1 MQYKDITWAAF
12 EQNNQDKTGAFE
24 QLCSILF
31 KHTILQKPHIFFHSN
46 SNNPGIEIEPVDNG
60 KGKKVSFQAKYFSEI
75 NYSQIMHSAEMA
87 VKYYNGQLDI
97 IYLYCNQDINTTS
110 KPYQDIVAVLSAAGI
125 QLEIITNN
133 EILNIVIEHG
143 WIASAFFGVPAID
156 DKWYR
161 NQVASSLEALGE
173 KYNKKFNVDTIA
185 DQKID
190 LFLHSNEAIYYI
202 NQKKKTVLE
211 NVKKLWYVDKK
222 YKGYLEALTQSID
235 EIPDV
240 EENNMEESF
249 SWHAQILDVV
259 KEYLNEISKELKEK
273 QGKQY
278 TDFDKKEDY
287 QKWQQQIEL
296 LDNMKAL
303 PDGLAISV
311 LDRGLISGKFLILKG
326 NAGVGKSQALAYH
339 ATDRID
345 KESCSLLLLGSEFL
359 TNDSVLEQ
367 IPQILNLDYGFEK
380 LMSALERIAEKQKRF
395 VVLFVDAI
403 NEASEKNIW
412 KSGLIQLQD
421 AVNKFQYIK
430 VIVSMRN
437 GYEKLIISDAFQNRI
452 ANGQVISIEHK
463 GFENESVRATKD
475 FLNYSGISFSPS
487 YFFRTEMNNPLFLTL
502 FCKVYDGT
510 DFDLFSLFESLIKK
524 ADEESQKA
532 IGLDGDNEI
541 LGSLIDEL
549 MEYFISSGNRTIEKR
564 ILLNLDFWNT
574 YGITISKIQYL
585 NSLVRSGLLTVFP
598 VGEEEHYDITY
609 DLMRDFLY
617 AKKIIKAYASQE
629 ELRAYLKRD
638 LLNVKD
644 NKINNY
650 GYENLFAIICE
661 MYAEKYHSEC
671 IDIIEETQGWGKT
684 KFFRR
689 YLFSYSWR
697 KREAINI
704 DDFLSFVSRCQMDA
718 DEVYRVLIEN
728 STKINH
734 PLNVNF
740 LHNHLVSKTLA
751 ARDYCWT
758 TFINHLSFEYERV
771 FQIIELFESEEEVAP
786 ENYELLLILLTW
798 FLTASNRPLRDRVSQ
813 AMINILKEDV
823 VYCTKLLQK
832 FEGVNDPYII
842 ERLYGIVFGACI
854 KRNNEQKQEFLVLAK
869 YVYKVVF
876 DKDEVYPHILLID
889 YARLIIERWCYEYP
903 EESDWVDLAKI
914 NPPYNSPDIQVVEKQ
929 SYYEEGTWGGFHTIA
944 RSMYPDNIQGGMY
957 GDFGRYIYQSAASC
971 FQGVDIEN
979 LYHASMQYIRDCLGY
994 TDDYF
999 DEYDKHCNRNC
1010 YSRNDN
1016 KKIERIGKKY
1026 QWITMH
1032 YMLARI
1038 ADNHPLVE
1046 YGEEPH
1052 NYKGAWE
1059 IRVRDFDP
1067 TLNEKMINPP
1077 FLPYFEP
1084 CAYEESFGEDLEHSG
1099 EAIEKWI
1106 NEKSCFFQTSDLII
1120 TDTDGKKWV
1129 FLYQHKEAKNRLY
1142 QLSSSSFEE
1151 KVGAKKIWKL
1161 ALGSFVKKD
1170 EFEALRTTIQNA
1182 NFMGRSFPEN
1192 GDESRLYNREL
1203 PWSPSCEELKERQWK
1218 RYEIVKEQTP
1228 IKHKGNVPVDFK
1240 WDDDGNLTIVYE
1252 EKEWESKETITECVA
1267 SVMPGTI
1274 NLLFELEYD
1283 GSKGDTFAF
1292 TVPCLQILE
1301 SLNLKQNKYDG
1312 FYFNDEKELVAFD
1325 GAKMGVCDGTVV
1337 RLDYMKKFLEDNQ
1350 LVLFWTCMGE
1360 KQCFNGTNS
1369 WEQKW
1374 SEWSS
1379 FAYLDENDEIVG
1391 NYQQMGNKQ

>member
-1 MQYKDITWAAF
+1 MQFKDITWAAF

-24 QLCSILF
+24 QLCRILF
-31 KHTILQKPHIFFHSN
+31 KHTILKKPHIFLHSN

-60 KGKKVSFQAKYFSEI
+60 NGKKISFQAKYFSEI
-75 NYSQIMHSAEMA
+75 NYSQIMHSAKMA
-87 VKYYNGQLDI
+87 VKYYNGQLDS

-110 KPYQDIVAVLSAAGI
+110 KPYQDIVAVLSAAKI
-125 QLEIITNN
+125 QLEIITNS
-133 EILNIVIEHG
+133 EILNSVIEHG

-161 NQVASSLEALGE
+161 NQVESSLEALGE

-190 LFLHSNEAIYYI
+190 LFLHNNDAICYI

-211 NVKKLWYVDKK
+211 NVKKFWYVDKK
-222 YKGYLEALTQSID
+222 YKEYLEALTQSID

-240 EENNMEESF
+240 EENNMEDSF
-249 SWHAQILDVV
+249 SWHTQILDIV
-259 KEYLNEISKELKEK
+259 KEYLNEISKELEEK
-273 QGKQY
+273 QEKQY

-287 QKWQQQIEL
+287 QKWQQRIEL
-296 LDNMKAL
+296 LENMKAL
-303 PDGLAISV
+303 PDDLVISV

-339 ATDRID
+339 VADRIK
-345 KESCSLLLLGSEFL
+345 KEICSLLLLGSEFL

-367 IPQILNLDYGFEK
+367 IPKILNLDYGFEK
-380 LMSALERIAEKQKRF
+380 LISALERIAEKQKRF
-395 VVLFVDAI
+395 VVLFIDAI
-403 NEASEKNIW
+403 NEAGEKKIW
-412 KSGLIQLQD
+412 KSGLTQLQD

-437 GYEKLIISDAFQNRI
+437 GYEKLIISDAFRNRI
-452 ANGQVISIEHK
+452 ANGQVIRIEHK

-475 FLNYSGISFSPS
+475 FFNYSGISFSPS
-487 YFFRTEMNNPLFLTL
+487 YFFRMEMNNPLFLTL
-502 FCKVYDGT
+502 FCKVYDGA

-549 MEYFISSGNRTIEKR
+549 MEYFVSSGNRTIEKR
-564 ILLNLDFWNT
+564 KLLNLDFWNT

-598 VGEEEHYDITY
+598 VGEEEYYDITY
-609 DLMRDFLY
+609 DLMRDFLH
-617 AKKIIKAYASQE
+617 AKKIIKTYDSQE
-629 ELRAYLKRD
+629 ELHAYLKRD
-638 LLNVKD
+638 LLRVKD
-644 NKINNY
+644 DKITNY

-661 MYAEKYHSEC
+661 MHAEKYHSEC
-671 IDIIEETQGWGKT
+671 IDIIEETQGWGKND
-684 KFFRR
+684 FFRH
-689 YLFSYSWR
+689 YLYSYSWR

-704 DDFLSFVSRCQMDA
+704 DDFLLFVSRCQMDA
-718 DEVYRVLIEN
+718 EEVYRVLIEN

-740 LHNHLVSKTLA
+740 LHNHLISKTLA
-751 ARDYCWT
+751 VRDYCWT
-758 TFINHLSFEYERV
+758 TFINHLSFEDERV
-771 FQIIELFESEEEVAP
+771 FQIIELFESEEVVAP

-798 FLTASNRPLRDRVSQ
+798 FLTASNRTLRDRVSQ
-813 AMINILKEDV
+813 AMINILKEDIG
-823 VYCTKLLQK
+823 YCIKLLQK
-832 FEGVNDPYII
+832 FEEVNDPYII
-842 ERLYGIVFGACI
+842 ERLYGVVFGACI
-854 KRNNEQKQEFLVLAK
+854 KRNSEQKQEFLVLAK
-869 YVYKVVF
+869 YVYKVIF
-876 DKDEVYPHILLID
+876 DKDEVYPHILLRD
-889 YARLIIERWCYEYP
+889 YASLIIERWCYEYP
-903 EESDWVDLAKI
+903 EESDWVDWTKI
-914 NPPYNSPDIQVVEKQ
+914 TPPYNSPDIQVVERQ
-929 SYYEEGTWGGFHTIA
+929 SYYEDGTWGGFHTIA
-944 RSMYPDNIQGGMY
+944 RSMYPDNIHGAMY

-999 DEYDKHCNRNC
+999 DEYDKHCNRKC

-1032 YMLARI
+1032 HMLARI
-1038 ADNHPLVE
+1038 ADNHPLIE
-1046 YGEEPH
+1046 YGKETH
-1052 NYKGAWE
+1052 DYKGAWE
-1059 IRVRDFDP
+1059 IHVRDFDP
-1067 TLNEKMINPP
+1067 TFNEKMINPP
-1077 FLPYFEP
+1077 FVPYFEP
-1084 CAYEESFGEDLEHSG
+1084 CVYEESFGEDLEYSK
-1099 EAIEKWI
+1099 EAIEKWV

-1129 FLYQHKEAKNRLY
+1129 FLYQHKEATNRLY
-1142 QLSSSSFEE
+1142 QLNSSSFEE
-1151 KVGAKKIWKL
+1151 KLGAKRIWKL
-1161 ALGSFVKKD
+1161 ALGSFVQKD
-1170 EFEALRTTIQNA
+1170 EFEVLRATIQNT

-1192 GDESRLYNREL
+1192 GDECRLYNREL
-1203 PWSPSCEELKERQWK
+1203 PWSPSCEELKERQWR
-1218 RYEIVKEQTP
+1218 RYEIIKEKTP
-1228 IKHKGNVPVDFK
+1228 IKHKGRVPVDFK
-1240 WDDDGNLTIVYE
+1240 GDDDGNLTIVYE
-1252 EKEWESKETITECVA
+1252 EKEWESKEDVTEYVA

-1283 GSKGDTFAF
+1283 GSKDGTFAF
-1292 TVPCLQILE
+1292 TVPCLPILE
-1301 SLNLKQNKYDG
+1301 SLNLRQNKYDG
-1312 FYFNDEKELVAFD
+1312 FFFNDEKELVAFD
-1325 GAKMGVCDGTVV
+1325 GAKIGVCDGTVI

-1360 KQCFNGTNS
+1360 KQCFDGTNS
-1369 WEQKW
+1369 WEQEW

-1379 FAYLDENDEIVG
+1379 FAYLDDEIVG
-1391 NYQQMGNKQ
+1391 NYQRAENKK